1 MATRAPALPIA
12 RTIAAPIPR
21 LAPVTSTLVLPRSIF
36 MRESPQSLSP
46 DRERYYRAP
55 GGAEMHRREL
65 AIRTNGRSFIELTKD
80 LASAV
85 IDSGIAD
92 GMCNVFV
99 PHTSASLL
107 AGENWDPSVRR
118 DLEAFMSRLAPDGDP
133 RYEHD
138 AEGPD
143 DMPAHIRTML
153 TQSSIVIPIGG
164 GKLQLGTWQG
174 IYLWEH
180 RTTAHDRRI
189 IVTVW

>member
-1 MATRAPALPIA
+1 
-12 RTIAAPIPR
+12 
-21 LAPVTSTLVLPRSIF
+21 
-36 MRESPQSLSP
+36 
-46 DRERYYRAP
+46 
-55 GGAEMHRREL
+55 MHRREL
-65 AIRTNGRSFIELTKD
+65 AIRTNGRGFIELTKD
-80 LASAV
+80 LASVV

-118 DLEAFMSRLAPDGDP
+118 DLEAFMSRLAPDGDS

-153 TQSSIVIPIGG
+153 TQSSIVIPVAG

-174 IYLWEH
+174 IFLWEH
-180 RTTAHDRRI
+180 RATRHERRVL
-189 IVTVW
+189 VTVW